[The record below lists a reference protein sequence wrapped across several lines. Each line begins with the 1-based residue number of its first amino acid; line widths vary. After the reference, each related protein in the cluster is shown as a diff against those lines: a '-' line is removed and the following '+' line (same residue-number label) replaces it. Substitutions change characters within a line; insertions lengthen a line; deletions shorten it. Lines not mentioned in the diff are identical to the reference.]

1 MIFNIESN
9 LNLNDA
15 AFYSPLL
22 FFVRSIFFDPKKMCV
37 SHSLFSP
44 PVSNSRW
51 STQLVLKQKNPDRTL
66 LINEEQKDN
75 GPQPFF
81 PIFDEAGKHFNEP
94 IKFNRKKK
102 LYTMIKIAITA
113 VFPNLNTRIFSPTV
127 ELTNKKMFK
136 AGKYKHVLVY
146 SG

>member
-1 MIFNIESN
+1 MMSILKNKNRKVQTNFLKKEDLIFNIESN

-15 AFYSPLL
+15 AFYFPLL

-44 PVSNSRW
+44 PVSSSRW

-81 PIFDEAGKHFNEP
+81 PHF
-94 IKFNRKKK
+94 
-102 LYTMIKIAITA
+102 
-113 VFPNLNTRIFSPTV
+113 
-127 ELTNKKMFK
+127 
-136 AGKYKHVLVY
+136 
-146 SG
+146 